1 MNEFPENPH
10 RDPAW
15 RRLLVN
21 RPVFLLAAIVVA
33 QTAFTLNS
41 RPLLYSD
48 EVRHADVLQ
57 NMLCDGD
64 LLRLTLNGRAYPD
77 KPPLYF
83 WFLAGL
89 ATATGMGVETAM
101 FVGVAVSVFALSV
114 ATWALGRAALPRR
127 EDGLTAA
134 LLLLGCGTIVAAA
147 HYARMDQMF
156 AALITAAHACML
168 LGLRRKSF
176 SGWVVAGF
184 AAMALAALVKGPFAV
199 GFVLPAAVGYL
210 LWSGR
215 LRRLLKLDFLTGLA
229 VLCVVIVG
237 WLTAA
242 WFQAGRDYVEN
253 IVFRQTF
260 ERAVDSFRHAEPWW
274 FYLPV
279 MPFLLL
285 PWTSVLA
292 VLPWSRLG
300 DAGLLRRLAPG
311 SRSAESPRAYLC
323 WALVMGFAMLSA
335 VSIKTPAYPLPL
347 LPPAMVLIAAFLGGT
362 SPSRSAAFFLIAAGI
377 IAAQAIAA
385 GFADQLI
392 PLPVEVRGGALLASM
407 LATGAFVLLI
417 LAWQRPIVPALFAAL
432 LGIVAGNILAGE
444 IAPSLAPA
452 LSPRE
457 QARQIARYAD
467 AGFAPLTYETYPGI
481 YSFYAGRQ
489 IPETF
494 PMFRDKPNRKQHL
507 REYVMQFLSQHDQ
520 AVVAMSE
527 RRWREHWRPILR
539 RIEQRESDL
548 QGMLTVVHTQWIEDQ
563 PYVLV
568 LWSRSSPQERPQPVI
583 WDGLVRFGPGRG
595 SATLALE
602 GPGARE

>member
-1 MNEFPENPH
+1 MTVCGPVLLL
-10 RDPAW
+10 A
-15 RRLLVN
+15 LLVT
-21 RPVFLLAAIVVA
+21 A

-41 RPLLYSD
+41 RKLFYSD
-48 EVRHADVLQ
+48 EVRHADVLES
-57 NMLCDGD
+57 MIRDGHW
-64 LLRLTLNGRAYPD
+64 LRLTLNAQPYPD

-89 ATATGMGVETAM
+89 AAATGMTVETTM
-101 FVGVAVSVFALSV
+101 FVGAALSVFALSV

-127 EDGLTAA
+127 RDALTAA
-134 LLLLGCGTIVAAA
+134 LLLLGCGTIVAAS

-156 AALITAAHACML
+156 AALITGAHACML
-168 LGLRRKSF
+168 TGLRKRSF

-184 AAMALAALVKGPFAV
+184 VAVALASLVKGPYAV

-210 LWSGR
+210 IWSGR
-215 LRRLLKLDFLTGLA
+215 FWRLFRPDFLLGA
-229 VLCVVIVG
+229 AALCAIVG
-237 WLTAA
+237 AWLTAA
-242 WFQAGRDYVEN
+242 WTWAGADYVNN
-253 IVFRQTF
+253 ILFRQTL
-260 ERAVDSFRHAEPWW
+260 ERTFDSFRHAEPWW

-311 SRSAESPRAYLC
+311 SRSAEDPRAYLC
-323 WALVMGFAMLSA
+323 WALALGFAMLSA

-347 LPPAMVLIAAFLGGT
+347 LPPAMVLIAAFLGAT
-362 SPSRSAAFFLIAAGI
+362 SPGRSAAFFLIAAGI
-377 IAAQAIAA
+377 IAAQAVAA
-385 GFADQLI
+385 GFANQLI

-417 LAWQRPIVPALFAAL
+417 LAWVKPIVPAMFSAL

-444 IAPSLAPA
+444 VAPSLAPA
-452 LSPRE
+452 LSPYA
-457 QARQIARYAD
+457 QARRIARYAD

-481 YSFYAGRQ
+481 YSFYAGRR

-507 REYVMQFLSQHDQ
+507 RKYVLQFLSEHEQ

-527 RRWREHWRPILR
+527 RRWREHWRWILR
-539 RIEQRESDL
+539 RIEQREREL
-548 QGMLTVVHTQWIEDQ
+548 QGTLTVVHTQWIEDQ

-568 LWSRSSPQERPQPVI
+568 LWYRRSPPGPEDRQPVI
-583 WDGLVRFGPGRG
+583 WDGLVRFGSGRL

-602 GPGARE
+602 GAGNRE